1 MNELRNEI
9 ISVFEKNELDRFSD
23 LIEEY
28 EQKFPYDLEI
38 FTWKGAYHFCKMEW
52 EEAERFFLEG
62 IRINPYHYD
71 LNFNLALLYE
81 QTGRYFLAYEYYS
94 KSNYLQEGRCGD
106 IESIL
111 NLLIEKMQKKSEE
124 LTDEEEIAKFH
135 KELEDFN
142 RDFEKNLR
150 DGFGM
155 KCISPWGWEME
166 IPFIGEFLPSRKE
179 YYVANYNR
187 IGIMN
192 SRAKTYDSVEI
203 RKAVSY
209 RDHCR
214 LYFEE
219 EHLIPVAIDESGFI
233 EIEHNGI
240 PYKMYQFGKTYH
252 YYRLSGAIRIKA
264 ADRSPVIVGEPVVY
278 RKQPQRKSL
287 VLSLFIDGLTQAFL
301 NENDFSECMPNTYR
315 YFSKGIHCVRAY
327 STGEWT
333 YPSLASYFT
342 GVYHQTHKMF
352 LPVIDQSLPE
362 GYKILGEYMKEAGFT
377 TGTFSG
383 NWRTNPDYGYIRGM
397 DKTVTG
403 TYGERFSVREIV
415 AELIDNMDAMKET
428 NQYYYVNIMELHDVA
443 DEYKLPLQVQTA
455 LSLKELRQDMKND
468 STSVKQVFSEE
479 KEARYREQMK
489 YVDKY
494 LGILFEHIR
503 KTFSD
508 QEVLVTLFSDHGQGF
523 LIHEGEFF
531 LDDKRT
537 QVPLLIND
545 GGKELRIC
553 EEPISAVDYL
563 PIMGSLVGFE
573 VEMKSIDGIL
583 PKYFGGE
590 SERDFTVSE
599 NLFPGDTYK
608 IALRSKKDVFYFE
621 SKEEV
626 EYDGRVLLDEF
637 DVKLM
642 DIDGNPIFDADREKR
657 YIDFV
662 MDHMRYF
669 RIYR

>member
-9 ISVFEKNELDRFSD
+9 ISVFEKNELDRFPD

-28 EQKFPYDLEI
+28 EQRFPYDLEI
-38 FTWKGAYHFCKMEW
+38 FTWKGAYHFCRMEW

-62 IRINPYHYD
+62 IQINPYHYD

-106 IESIL
+106 IEEIL
-111 NLLIEKMQKKSEE
+111 NLLIEKIQKKSEE
-124 LTDEEEIAKFH
+124 LTDEEGIVKFY
-135 KELEDFN
+135 EDLDSFN
-142 RDFEKNLR
+142 QDFEKNTR

-155 KCISPWGWEME
+155 KCIAPWGWEIE

-187 IGIMN
+187 IGIMT

-209 RDHCR
+209 RDYCS

-233 EIEHNGI
+233 EIEHNGTR
-240 PYKMYQFGKTYH
+240 YKMYQFAKTYH
-252 YYRLSGAIRIKA
+252 YYKLKGEVKIKA
-264 ADRSPVIVGEPVVY
+264 VDQSRVIVGEPIAY
-278 RKQPQRKSL
+278 RYKVQKKRL
-287 VLSLFIDGLTQAFL
+287 VISLFIDGMTQAFFK
-301 NENDFSECMPNTYR
+301 ENDFSECMPKTHK

-362 GYKILGEYMKEAGFT
+362 DYKILGEYMKEAGFT

-403 TYGERFSVREIV
+403 TYGERFSVKEIV
-415 AELIDNMDAMKET
+415 SELIDNIDAMKET
-428 NQYYYVNIMELHDVA
+428 NQYYYVNIMELHDIA

-455 LSLKELRQDMKND
+455 LSLKDLRQDVKND

-479 KEARYREQMK
+479 KENRYREQMK

-494 LGILFEHIR
+494 LGILFDHI
-503 KTFSD
+503 KNTFSD

-523 LIHEGEFF
+523 LIHENEFF

-545 GGKELRIC
+545 GGSELRIC
-553 EEPISAVDYL
+553 KEPISAVDYL
-563 PIMGSLVGFE
+563 PIMGRLVGFE
-573 VEMKSIDGIL
+573 VEMESIDGIL

-590 SERDFTVSE
+590 LERDFTVSE

-608 IALRSKKDVFYFE
+608 IALRSKEDIFYFE
-621 SKEEV
+621 SKEVV
-626 EYDGRVLLDEF
+626 EYDGRVELEKF

-642 DIDGNPIFDADREKR
+642 DINGNTIFDADREKF

-662 MDHMRYF
+662 MDHMKYF